1 MDHKLVDF
9 ELAFGTRKKICKIC
23 KLRDVGI
30 SGILGICVDCI
41 KEKSEDAYQFIIN
54 AHKSSRKLY
63 GLTPF
68 PSKKSRGIRC
78 NICANDC
85 VILEGEKGY
94 CGLRRVEDGRLV
106 SLVDSDK
113 GLLHTYPDPHVTNCC
128 ASWFCPGGIGS
139 GYPHYAYSDRKPE
152 YGYNNFSAFLYG
164 CNFDCLFCQ
173 NSSHKKIEDGV
184 TITANE
190 FSKKVLSNSR
200 YSCICYFGGSPEP
213 QLPFVINISKKIDEK
228 KIKNRIIRFC
238 FEWNGCGNQELVR
251 KAAEISLNSGGNMK
265 FDLKCF
271 NPSLSMALSG
281 VSNETAYKNFE
292 MIARDYYEKRDNLP
306 MLTATTLL
314 VPHYVDVV
322 EIECISKFIAELDS
336 EIPYSLLIF
345 HPDHFMSDLPI
356 TPKKQVEECYTVAK
370 RYLRNVHIGNIHLL
384 GLGRMHV

>member
-1 MDHKLVDF
+1 M
-9 ELAFGTRKKICKIC
+9 AFGTRKKICNIC

-30 SGILGICVDCI
+30 SEILGICVDCI
-41 KEKSEDAYQFIIN
+41 REKPEDVYQFIIN

-68 PSKKSRGIRC
+68 PSKKSGGIRC
-78 NICANDC
+78 NICANEC

-94 CGLRRVEDGRLV
+94 CGLRRVEDGRLI
-106 SLVDSDK
+106 SLADSDK

-128 ASWFCPGGIGS
+128 ASWFCPGGTGS
-139 GYPHYAYSDRKPE
+139 GYPKYSYNDRKPE
-152 YGYNNFSAFLYG
+152 YNYNNFSAFLYG

-173 NSSHKKIEDGV
+173 NSSHKNIEEGMA
-184 TITANE
+184 ITADE
-190 FSKKVLSNSR
+190 FSKKVLSDSR

-213 QLPFVINISKKIDEK
+213 QLPFVINVSKKIGEK
-228 KIKNRIIRFC
+228 KIKNRIIRIC

-251 KAAEISLNSGGNMK
+251 KVAEISLNSGGNMK

-271 NPSLSMALSG
+271 NHSLSMALSG
-281 VSNETAYKNFE
+281 ISNEMAYQNFE
-292 MIARDYYEKRDNLP
+292 MIARDYYERRDNLP

-322 EIECISKFIAELDS
+322 EIEHIAKFIAELNP

-356 TPKKQVEECYTVAK
+356 TPKKQVEECYKTAK

-384 GLGRMHV
+384 GLGWMRV